1 MNDYGKYISVILPSM
16 LKFVLG
22 PLAGIALKLTWWE
35 TIACTI
41 IGMMSSVVVF
51 TFLGRAIQT
60 IWQKWRKTTPK
71 RFTKNS
77 RRAVKVFRKF
87 GMAGIACL
95 TPLLFTP
102 IGGTLI
108 ATSFKIAPVKIIVW
122 MVIFGLFWGV
132 VLTLALYNIPGLQ
145 EFFS

>member
-16 LKFVLG
+16 LKFLLG

-35 TIACTI
+35 TMICTI
-41 IGMMSSVVVF
+41 IGMMMSVVVF
-51 TFLGRAIQT
+51 TFLGTLIQNA
-60 IWQKWRKTTPK
+60 WQQWRKTTPK

-77 RRAVKVFRKF
+77 RRAIKVFRKF

-108 ATSFKIAPVKIIVW
+108 ATSFGIAPAKIIVW
-122 MVIFGLFWGV
+122 MAIFALFWGV
-132 VLTLALYNIPGLQ
+132 VITLALYNIPGLQ
-145 EFFS
+145 KIL

>member
-16 LKFVLG
+16 LKFLLG

-35 TIACTI
+35 TMICTI
-41 IGMMSSVVVF
+41 IGMMVSVVVF
-51 TFLGRAIQT
+51 TYLGKAIQDG
-60 IWQKWRKTTPK
+60 WQKWRKTTPK

-95 TPLLFTP
+95 TPLIFTP

-108 ATSFKIAPVKIIVW
+108 ATSFKIAPAKIIVW
-122 MVIFGLFWGV
+122 MVIFALFWGV
-132 VLTLALYNIPGLQ
+132 ILTLALYNIPGLQ
-145 EFFS
+145 KIL